1 MITITITEEEY
12 EYIIMYRKEVIIKNI
27 EECKKIMS
35 KFIEE
40 CIEEEED
47 SRLTYNTIWKEYK
60 FWCKQNLE
68 FSIKPFEKQPFKI
81 EIDKIYGK
89 INIKGWK
96 GIKIRSIEINSLSD
110 E

>member
-12 EYIIMYRKEVIIKNI
+12 EYIKMYRKEIIIKNI

-47 SRLTYNTIWKEYK
+47 SRLTFNQIWLEHKS
-60 FWCKQNLE
+60 WCKKKLQ
-68 FSIKPFEKQPFKI
+68 I
-81 EIDKIYGK
+81 
-89 INIKGWK
+89 
-96 GIKIRSIEINSLSD
+96 
-110 E
+110 